1 MAKKVKYNRLGIN
14 IKDNNELEIIIYA
27 NDINQEVPCHL
38 NSSNYTEYFK
48 GQYKKILKYAE
59 IHI

>member
-1 MAKKVKYNRLGIN
+1 ML
-14 IKDNNELEIIIYA
+14 
-27 NDINQEVPCHL
+27 QEGPWHL

-48 GQYKKILKYAE
+48 GQYCQKDTEICRDTLKKILKYAE